1 MEKMKIYND
10 VKLEK
15 HLISFKKVLLNQ

>member
-15 HLISFKKVLLNQ
+15 YLISFKKVL